1 MSNVVN
7 KLLNMFNINSGD
19 DLDTEEPDYMD
30 GYIDDPEYVD
40 EENKGIF
47 GSRKS
52 SKNTVQ
58 PVKVVIMQPT
68 KFENAEEICDLLRER
83 KSIIVNLEY
92 VNKDEARRIIDVIS
106 GATHVLDGYM
116 QKISNSIFLIAPYNY
131 EITSDTK
138 EDAKSKL
145 PVSWLKN
152 TD

>member
-30 GYIDDPEYVD
+30 GYIDDLEYVD

-152 TD
+152 SD

>member
-7 KLLNMFNINSGD
+7 KLWNMFNMNQGD
-19 DLDTEEPDYMD
+19 DTEDTDYGD
-30 GYIDDPEYVD
+30 GYIEDPEYED
-40 EENKGIF
+40 EESKGLF

-52 SKNTVQ
+52 TKNTVQ

-68 KFENAEEICDLLRER
+68 KFENAEEICDLLRE
-83 KSIIVNLEY
+83 KKAIIINLEY

-106 GATHVLDGYM
+106 GAAHVLDGYM

-131 EITSDTK
+131 DITSETK
-138 EDAKSKL
+138 DEAKSKL

-152 TD
+152 ND